1 MIRRLIVSYVALV
14 GVALAAF
21 TVPVAFTLTSQ
32 LRRDT
37 EESVLRE
44 ATTMALLLG
53 DGDAPAREALAR
65 MAGAY
70 ADETPGTVE
79 VAAADGRSAM
89 PPLPLTARPH
99 DAAFGDALERGR
111 TTVDWGSRFVWGPEL
126 VITVPAYARGGVTG
140 GAEGDDGGAAESGDG
155 DAEREGETGA
165 AGEAAGVAG
174 APGKTGEATGAPGEA
189 AGWTVEAEDADD
201 DGQALG
207 SAGPADRIVGAV
219 RVRYATADLTDRL
232 WRIWGFRAVLA
243 VGVLAVAA
251 GLGAIVARLL
261 TKPLRQ
267 LNDMASRFGDG
278 DLTAR
283 SPVTGPQETR
293 TLARTLN
300 QGAERL
306 DTLVASQR
314 IFVADASHQL
324 RTPLTALR
332 LSLDNIADGVD
343 DAFVREDVEQATAEV
358 VRMSRLVSGL
368 LVLARA
374 EAKVSAPEPLA
385 LRELVEERL
394 KVWRPAADERGVTIA
409 LTGDADDRA
418 RVLAG
423 AGTLDQVLDNV
434 LSNALEVSPDRGTI
448 TVRVETGGPEEAVL
462 EVLDQGPGMSAAEQ
476 ARAFDRFWRGQG
488 LTGRSGSGLGL
499 AIVRQLVTDDGGTVT
514 LRDAPGGGL
523 CVRIGL
529 RTVGDGA
536 RWISPRPGAPR
547 SGG

>member
-32 LRRDT
+32 LRGDT

-99 DAAFGDALERGR
+99 DAAFGDALEHGR

-126 VITVPAYARGGVTG
+126 VITVPAYARGEVTG
-140 GAEGDDGGAAESGDG
+140 GAEGDDDGGAAESGDG
-155 DAEREGETGA
+155 DGDREGSTDAAAGGTTGGT
-165 AGEAAGVAG
+165 GEAAGE
-174 APGKTGEATGAPGEA
+174 TGEGVG
-189 AGWTVEAEDADD
+189 GTVEADDADD
-201 DGQALG
+201 GGQAVG

-232 WRIWGFRAVLA
+232 WRIWGFRAILA

-343 DAFVREDVEQATAEV
+343 DEFVREDVEQATAEV

-394 KVWRPAADERGVTIA
+394 KVWRPAADERGVTIV

-423 AGTLDQVLDNV
+423 AGNLDQVLDNV

-499 AIVRQLVTDDGGTVT
+499 AIVKQLVTDDGGTVT

>member
-14 GVALAAF
+14 AVALAAF
-21 TVPVAFTLTSQ
+21 TVPVAFTLTAQ
-32 LRRDT
+32 LRGDT
-37 EESVLRE
+37 EESVRRE

-53 DGDAPAREALAR
+53 DGDAPARQALAR
-65 MAGAY
+65 MVGAY
-70 ADETPGTVE
+70 ADETPGRVE
-79 VAAADGRSAM
+79 VVAADTRSAM
-89 PPLPLTARPH
+89 EPLPLPAHPDDPAF
-99 DAAFGDALERGR
+99 DAALKQGR
-111 TTVDWGSRFVWGPEL
+111 TTVDWGSRLVWGPEL
-126 VITVPAYARGGVTG
+126 VVTVPVYARS
-140 GAEGDDGGAAESGDG
+140 AAP
-155 DAEREGETGA
+155 
-165 AGEAAGVAG
+165 VADR
-174 APGKTGEATGAPGEA
+174 PGE
-189 AGWTVEAEDADD
+189 
-201 DGQALG
+201 
-207 SAGPADRIVGAV
+207 SAPAQRIVGAV
-219 RVRYATADLTDRL
+219 RIRYATADLSDRL
-232 WRIWGFRAVLA
+232 WRIWGFRAILA

-283 SPVTGPQETR
+283 SPVTGPHETQ

-343 DAFVREDVEQATAEV
+343 DEFVREDVDQATAEV

-394 KVWRPAADERGVTIA
+394 KVWRPAADERGVTIV
-409 LTGDADDRA
+409 LTGAPEDLP

-423 AGTLDQVLDNV
+423 PGNLDQVLDNV

-448 TVRVETGGPEEAVL
+448 TVRIGTGGPEDVVL

-499 AIVRQLVTDDGGTVT
+499 AIVKQLVTDDGGGVT
-514 LRDAPGGGL
+514 LKDAPDGGL
-523 CVRIGL
+523 CVRIVL
-529 RTVGDGA
+529 RTGA
-536 RWISPRPGAPR
+536 EGPRWISPRPGAPR

>member
-1 MIRRLIVSYVALV
+1 MIRRLIVSYVLLV
-14 GVALAAF
+14 AVALAAF
-21 TVPVAFTLTSQ
+21 TVPVAFTLTAQ
-32 LRRDT
+32 LRGDT
-37 EESVLRE
+37 EESVHRE

-53 DGDAPAREALAR
+53 DGEGDAPARQALDR
-65 MAGAY
+65 LAGAY

-79 VAAADGRSAM
+79 VVTAGAGRPADPALILALGEGRS
-89 PPLPLTARPH
+89 
-99 DAAFGDALERGR
+99 
-111 TTVDWGSRFVWGPEL
+111 TVDWGSRLVWGPEL
-126 VITVPAYARGGVTG
+126 VVTVPARSQTV
-140 GAEGDDGGAAESGDG
+140 
-155 DAEREGETGA
+155 
-165 AGEAAGVAG
+165 
-174 APGKTGEATGAPGEA
+174 PG
-189 AGWTVEAEDADD
+189 
-201 DGQALG
+201 
-207 SAGPADRIVGAV
+207 RIVGAV
-219 RVRYATADLTDRL
+219 QIRYATAGLTDRL

-243 VGVLAVAA
+243 AGVLAVAA
-251 GLGAIVARLL
+251 GLGAIVARRL
-261 TKPLRQ
+261 TRPLRQ
-267 LNDMASRFGDG
+267 LNDMASRFSNG

-283 SPVTGPQETR
+283 SPVTGPEETR
-293 TLARTLN
+293 TLALTLN

-343 DAFVREDVEQATAEV
+343 DESVREDVESATAEV

-385 LRELVEERL
+385 LRELVGERL
-394 KVWRPAADERGVTIA
+394 GVWRPAAEERGVTIV
-409 LTGDADDRA
+409 LTGDADERL

-423 AGTLDQVLDNV
+423 PGNLDQVLDNV
-434 LSNALEVSPDRGTI
+434 LSNALEVSPDGGTI
-448 TVRVETGGPEEAVL
+448 TVRLEAPAGAGEEAVL
-462 EVLDQGPGMSAAEQ
+462 EILDRGPGMSAAEQ

-499 AIVRQLVTDDGGTVT
+499 AIVRQLVTDDGGTVA

-529 RTVGDGA
+529 RVA
-536 RWISPRPGAPR
+536 LRLSPRPAAPR

>member
-1 MIRRLIVSYVALV
+1 MIKRLIVSYVALV
-14 GVALAAF
+14 AVALAAF
-21 TVPVAFTLTSQ
+21 TVPVAFTLTAQ
-32 LRRDT
+32 LRGDT
-37 EESVLRE
+37 EESVRRE

-53 DGDAPAREALAR
+53 DGDEPARQALAR

-79 VAAADGRSAM
+79 VVAADGTSAV
-89 PPLPLTARPH
+89 PTLPLPADP
-99 DAAFGDALERGR
+99 DDPAFGEALGRGR
-111 TTVDWGSRFVWGPEL
+111 TTVDWGSRLVWGPEL
-126 VITVPAYARGGVTG
+126 VVTVPVYARGEAVT
-140 GAEGDDGGAAESGDG
+140 
-155 DAEREGETGA
+155 REE
-165 AGEAAGVAG
+165 
-174 APGKTGEATGAPGEA
+174 
-189 AGWTVEAEDADD
+189 
-201 DGQALG
+201 
-207 SAGPADRIVGAV
+207 RIVGAV
-219 RVRYATADLTDRL
+219 RIRYETADLTGRL
-232 WRIWGFRAVLA
+232 WRIWGFRAILA

-283 SPVTGPQETR
+283 SPVTGPQETQ

-343 DAFVREDVEQATAEV
+343 DEFVREDVDQATAEV

-374 EAKVSAPEPLA
+374 EAKVSAPEPLP

-394 KVWRPAADERGVTIA
+394 DVWRPAADERGVTIV
-409 LTGDADDRA
+409 LTGDADDRL

-423 AGTLDQVLDNV
+423 PGNLDQVLDNV

-448 TVRVETGGPEEAVL
+448 TVRVDVGGQDEAVL

-488 LTGRSGSGLGL
+488 LTGRTGSGLGL
-499 AIVRQLVTDDGGTVT
+499 AIVKQLVTDDGGGVA

-529 RTVGDGA
+529 RTPA
-536 RWISPRPGAPR
+536 EAPRWISPRPAAPR

>member
-1 MIRRLIVSYVALV
+1 MIKRLIVSYVALV
-14 GVALAAF
+14 AVALAAF
-21 TVPVAFTLTSQ
+21 TVPVAFTLTAQ
-32 LRRDT
+32 LRGDT
-37 EESVLRE
+37 EESVRRE

-53 DGDAPAREALAR
+53 EGDAPARQALAR

-70 ADETPGTVE
+70 GDETPGTVE
-79 VAAADGRSAM
+79 VVAADGRSAM
-89 PPLPLTARPH
+89 PPLPLPAHP
-99 DAAFGDALERGR
+99 DDPAFDSALARGR
-111 TTVDWGSRFVWGPEL
+111 TTVDWGSRLVWGPEL
-126 VITVPAYARGGVTG
+126 VVTVPVYARN
-140 GAEGDDGGAAESGDG
+140 GA
-155 DAEREGETGA
+155 
-165 AGEAAGVAG
+165 
-174 APGKTGEATGAPGEA
+174 
-189 AGWTVEAEDADD
+189 VEE
-201 DGQALG
+201 
-207 SAGPADRIVGAV
+207 RIVGAV
-219 RVRYATADLTDRL
+219 RVRYETADLTDRL
-232 WRIWGFRAVLA
+232 WRIWGFRAILA

-343 DAFVREDVEQATAEV
+343 DEFVREDVDQATAEV
-358 VRMSRLVSGL
+358 VRMSRLVNGL

-394 KVWRPAADERGVTIA
+394 NVWRPAADERGVTLVLA
-409 LTGDADDRA
+409 GDADDRP

-423 AGTLDQVLDNV
+423 PGSLDQVLDNV

-448 TVRVETGGPEEAVL
+448 TVRVEAGGPEEAVV

-488 LTGRSGSGLGL
+488 LTGRTGSGLGL
-499 AIVRQLVTDDGGTVT
+499 AIVKQLVTDDGGRVA

-529 RTVGDGA
+529 RTEADAPRRV
-536 RWISPRPGAPR
+536 SPRPGAPR